1 MSQEVGVRPGSI
13 LRHELLGLPVT
24 VTESTDPGLI
34 DASGL
39 VVDETKNMLHIL
51 SGDRVKKIPK
61 SNARFMFTLNDGTLV
76 EVDGEKLVGRP
87 EDRVRRRRRRW

>member
-51 SGDRVKKIPK
+51 SGGRVRKIPK
-61 SNARFMFTLNDGTLV
+61 SNARFAFTLNNGTLV

>member
-24 VTESTDPGLI
+24 VAQSTDPGLI
-34 DASGL
+34 EASGL

-51 SGDRVKKIPK
+51 SGGRVRKIPK
-61 SNARFMFTLNDGTLV
+61 SNARFAFTLNNGTLV

-87 EDRVRRRRRRW
+87 EDRVRRRKRRW

>member
-24 VTESTDPGLI
+24 VAQSTDPGLI
-34 DASGL
+34 EASGL

-51 SGDRVKKIPK
+51 SGGRVRKIPK
-61 SNARFMFTLNDGTLV
+61 SNARFAFTLNNGTLV

>member
-24 VTESTDPGLI
+24 VTGSTDPGLI

-51 SGDRVKKIPK
+51 SGGRVRKIPK
-61 SNARFMFTLNDGTLV
+61 SNARFAFTLNNGTLV

-87 EDRVRRRRRRW
+87 EDRVRRRKRRW

>member
-51 SGDRVKKIPK
+51 SGGRVRKIPK
-61 SNARFMFTLNDGTLV
+61 SNARFAFTLNNGTLV

-87 EDRVRRRRRRW
+87 EDRVRRRKRRW

>member
-1 MSQEVGVRPGSI
+1 
-13 LRHELLGLPVT
+13 
-24 VTESTDPGLI
+24 LI

-51 SGDRVKKIPK
+51 SGDRVRKIPK
-61 SNARFMFTLNDGTLV
+61 SNARFAFTLNNGTLV